1 MSDQELSSPK
11 KAVASTFS
19 SSSSIYSDDGTQDTN
34 TVGTQV
40 PHPPETHTITDEVAQ
55 EHGRFHS
62 QSSVTV
68 SSPHATDDHELPTSN
83 PEDHRSR
90 VETEAEAEARRHSSA
105 RLARIPT
112 SDYLVH
118 TLRNMSLSP
127 PTKQV
132 TPDQE
137 SNDRAFKDSSYLSF
151 LSEQYK
157 PTTSENDTAVPR
169 PPTPP
174 RRRPSIPSA
183 GSLSLGSIGNV
194 SASMKKTLPTS
205 TSMGRVTRKELSQSP
220 PEARTK
226 SVLSRREAHRMRAL
240 DKLYGREAS
249 NSIPLES
256 MFGHNSDNRLSE
268 ITESS
273 RRQGKPDW
281 HEHIRHDPIEHAIPP
296 GLVSS
301 TGKVYG
307 LGDHMAGYHN
317 GDFIT
322 NLQGPSS
329 SQKQQKKGF
338 GKRK

>member
-1 MSDQELSSPK
+1 M
-11 KAVASTFS
+11 
-19 SSSSIYSDDGTQDTN
+19 TN
-34 TVGTQV
+34 
-40 PHPPETHTITDEVAQ
+40 ETAR
-55 EHGRFHS
+55 EHGRLHS
-62 QSSVTV
+62 QSSATV

-83 PEDHRSR
+83 PENHRSR

-112 SDYLVH
+112 TDLLAH
-118 TLRNMSLSP
+118 TLRNQSLSSP
-127 PTKQV
+127 AKRV
-132 TPDQE
+132 TSDQE
-137 SNDRAFKDSSYLSF
+137 THDRAVKDSSYLSS

-157 PTTSENDTAVPR
+157 PTTSESDVAVPR

-174 RRRPSIPSA
+174 RRRPSITSA
-183 GSLSLGSIGNV
+183 GSPSLGSINNV

-205 TSMGRVTRKELSQSP
+205 SSMGTGKELSQSP
-220 PEARTK
+220 PEAHTK
-226 SVLSRREAHRMRAL
+226 AVLFRREAHRIRAL
-240 DKLYGREAS
+240 DKLCGREAS
-249 NSIPLES
+249 SSIPLES
-256 MFGHNSDNRLSE
+256 MFGHSSDNRLSE

-273 RRQGKPDW
+273 RSQGKPDW
-281 HEHIRHDPIEHAIPP
+281 HEHIRHDPIEYATPP

-317 GDFIT
+317 GNFVT